1 MSFDQYPLFDKECTI
16 CSEGVITTQLSVS
29 NVYLTWGEQTLD
41 LDIYKGKLS
50 PHIHIQNLT
59 CCNELRGIIFIL
71 WTCAE
76 MDR

>member
-59 CCNELRGIIFIL
+59 CCNELKGIILIL

>member
-1 MSFDQYPLFDKECTI
+1 MIMISILLYPICYMSFDQYPLFDKECTI

-50 PHIHIQNLT
+50 PHIHI
-59 CCNELRGIIFIL
+59 
-71 WTCAE
+71 
-76 MDR
+76 